1 MTALYYAANVDD
13 MFLQDIGQLATLL
26 RVVTSKKTKTFPLK
40 LVNNTFWDIYI
51 ACDGIDMPRRWYENK
66 LQMKANPL

>member
-40 LVNNTFWDIYI
+40 LVNNTF
-51 ACDGIDMPRRWYENK
+51 
-66 LQMKANPL
+66 